1 MSATPSWIHLL
12 DITSLLLGLVV
23 ILLGLFLRLDEILA
37 YLHQTANFPFR
48 HCRLRPTPP
57 RMLLAFVHPPGLK
70 NRIIEL
76 EKRRKAYR
84 TFNLLHPH
92 LREPADVQSA
102 KRQMRSV
109 RDGKRRKNPPR
120 SLDGTGRS
128 MSLLNSTGCGNGTS
142 SIASGFDSFP
152 ANRVV
157 SVIEVNATITALP
170 QFRYLL
176 IELKGGAFAPYASKG
191 NSGRENTGFQIFG
204 NHI

>member
-1 MSATPSWIHLL
+1 
-12 DITSLLLGLVV
+12 
-23 ILLGLFLRLDEILA
+23 
-37 YLHQTANFPFR
+37 
-48 HCRLRPTPP
+48 
-57 RMLLAFVHPPGLK
+57 
-70 NRIIEL
+70 
-76 EKRRKAYR
+76 
-84 TFNLLHPH
+84 
-92 LREPADVQSA
+92 
-102 KRQMRSV
+102 
-109 RDGKRRKNPPR
+109 
-120 SLDGTGRS
+120 

-176 IELKGGAFAPYASKG
+176 IELKGGAFAPYASKS